1 MWLHRMGFENA
12 GAATAAAETAETAG
26 RGRQRRRRGR
36 QTIFWR
42 RRRKHDGLRKLG
54 QQIDKRE
61 IRRDKA
67 GGEAP
72 GVSMGG

>member
-12 GAATAAAETAETAG
+12 GAATAAAEMAG
-26 RGRQRRRRGR
+26 RGRLRRRRGR

-42 RRRKHDGLRKLG
+42 RRREHDGLRKLG

-72 GVSMGG
+72 GVSLGG